1 MLSERQLEALL
12 EVFRKRMQGVT
23 EDYLIRMGEHLR
35 DIGQLTASDVNRI
48 VEMKRL
54 NANLEQIKKEIA
66 KAARM
71 SVDDIEKLFK
81 AVAES
86 DLRFANEIYAS
97 DREPTVKANKAI
109 ERILKAQAKIT
120 KQELSNLSQTTLLS
134 NGYRE
139 AIDVA
144 VQTVQGGVSDYGAAI
159 RRAMKLAAG
168 EGLRVKYPNSGI
180 TRRLDTAVRQNVL
193 DGVRA
198 VNQDIMRQ
206 VGKEF
211 NADGIELSAHN
222 LCAEDHLPYQGTQ
235 MSIKDFE
242 RLQGRLDRPFG
253 MWNCHH
259 SWHYI
264 ILGVSKPA
272 YTQEQLDEFKR
283 TSREKITIDGVSKSR
298 YEWTQEQRKIET
310 AIRYQKDIAV
320 AAKASGDMMT
330 RRECQYNINNLWKR
344 YDKVSEAAGLREKPE
359 RTRVEGFSA
368 VKAVNQLKKNNK
380 DGISIDID
388 ELTPCLRKMTTGEL
402 VKTTVTPISPTRKA
416 FARWE
421 FDWTLPEKEGY
432 TVYALRV
439 KGERVVQGL
448 VATKEVQGYI
458 QLGWA
463 ESAPHNNPHN
473 SLYFSGRKEYN
484 GVGGH
489 LFAEACRQSFES
501 GHGGVIG
508 FTAKTNLI
516 EYYKDEFGADV
527 VYGQSMI
534 IQGQAALDL
543 VNKYY
548 GGAEDEG
555 NI

>member
-12 EVFRKRMQGVT
+12 DVFRKRMQGVT
-23 EDYLIRMGEHLR
+23 EDYLTRMGEHLR
-35 DIGQLTASDVNRI
+35 DIGQLTPSDVNRI
-48 VEMKRL
+48 VELKRL
-54 NANLEQIKKEIA
+54 NANMEQIKREIA

-71 SVDDIEKLFK
+71 SVNDIEKLFK

-97 DREPTVKANKAI
+97 DHEPTVKANKAI

-134 NGYRE
+134 DGYRE

-144 VQTVQGGVSDYGAAI
+144 VQSVQGGVTDYGAAI
-159 RRAMKLAAG
+159 RRAMKSAAS
-168 EGLRVKYPNSGI
+168 EGLRVRYPNSGL

-235 MSIKDFE
+235 MSIKEFE
-242 RLQGRLDRPFG
+242 RLQNRLDRPFG

-264 ILGVSKPA
+264 ILGISKPA
-272 YTQEQLDEFKR
+272 YSPEELAEFKR
-283 TSREKITIDGVSKSR
+283 NSREEITIDGVTKTR

-330 RRECQYNINNLWKR
+330 RRECQYNINKLWDR
-344 YDKVSEAAGLREKPE
+344 YDKVTEAAKLKEKPE

-368 VKAVNQLKKNNK
+368 VKAVDQLKNATERAKISIEKKRTWLKNGYDKAVEKGDISALTGFEHYLSVAQEVERKLIGTTTADGIEIKGYKTHFLDRIIGSYEKQRESVSVDDAKDALTTDNNPANSQRGNNPSRTYKNNACWVSVNPNTATL
-380 DGISIDID
+380 IQTS
-388 ELTPCLRKMTTGEL
+388 PRK
-402 VKTTVTPISPTRKA
+402 
-416 FARWE
+416 
-421 FDWTLPEKEGY
+421 
-432 TVYALRV
+432 
-439 KGERVVQGL
+439 KGV
-448 VATKEVQGYI
+448 
-458 QLGWA
+458 
-463 ESAPHNNPHN
+463 
-473 SLYFSGRKEYN
+473 
-484 GVGGH
+484 
-489 LFAEACRQSFES
+489 
-501 GHGGVIG
+501 
-508 FTAKTNLI
+508 
-516 EYYKDEFGADV
+516 
-527 VYGQSMI
+527 
-534 IQGQAALDL
+534 
-543 VNKYY
+543 
-548 GGAEDEG
+548 
-555 NI
+555 

>member
-12 EVFRKRMQGVT
+12 DVFRKRMQGVT
-23 EDYLIRMGEHLR
+23 EDYLTRMGEHLR

-48 VEMKRL
+48 VELKRL
-54 NANLEQIKKEIA
+54 SANMEQIKREIA

-71 SVDDIEKLFK
+71 SIDDIEKLFK

-86 DLRFANEIYAS
+86 DLRFANKIYAS
-97 DREPTVKANKAI
+97 DHEPAIKANPAL

-134 NGYRE
+134 DGYRE

-144 VQTVQGGVSDYGAAI
+144 VQTVQGGVTDYGAAI
-159 RRAMKLAAG
+159 RKAMKSAAS
-168 EGLRVKYPNSGI
+168 EGLRVRYPNSGL
-180 TRRLDTAVRQNVL
+180 TRRLDSAVRMNVL

-235 MSIKDFE
+235 MSIKEFE
-242 RLQGRLDRPFG
+242 RLQNRLDRPFG

-264 ILGVSKPA
+264 ILGTSKPA
-272 YTQEQLDEFKR
+272 YTQEELDEFKR
-283 TSREKITIDGVSKSR
+283 NSREEITIDGATKSR

-344 YDKVSEAAGLREKPE
+344 YDRISEAAGLKEKPE

-368 VKAVNQLKKNNK
+368 VKAADQLKK
-380 DGISIDID
+380 
-388 ELTPCLRKMTTGEL
+388 
-402 VKTTVTPISPTRKA
+402 
-416 FARWE
+416 
-421 FDWTLPEKEGY
+421 
-432 TVYALRV
+432 
-439 KGERVVQGL
+439 Q
-448 VATKEVQGYI
+448 Q
-458 QLGWA
+458 
-463 ESAPHNNPHN
+463 
-473 SLYFSGRKEYN
+473 
-484 GVGGH
+484 
-489 LFAEACRQSFES
+489 
-501 GHGGVIG
+501 
-508 FTAKTNLI
+508 
-516 EYYKDEFGADV
+516 
-527 VYGQSMI
+527 
-534 IQGQAALDL
+534 
-543 VNKYY
+543 
-548 GGAEDEG
+548 
-555 NI
+555 

>member
-12 EVFRKRMQGVT
+12 DVFRKRMQGVT
-23 EDYLIRMGEHLR
+23 EDYLTRMGEHLR

-48 VEMKRL
+48 VELKRL
-54 NANLEQIKKEIA
+54 NANMEQIKREIA

-97 DREPTVKANKAI
+97 DHEPTVKANKAI

-120 KQELSNLSQTTLLS
+120 KQELANLSQTTLLS
-134 NGYRE
+134 DGYKE

-144 VQTVQGGVSDYGAAI
+144 VQTVQGGVTDYGAAI
-159 RRAMKLAAG
+159 RKAMKSAAS
-168 EGLRVKYPNSGI
+168 EGLRVRYPNSGL

-242 RLQGRLDRPFG
+242 RLQNRLDRPFG

-264 ILGVSKPA
+264 ILGISKPA

-283 TSREKITIDGVSKSR
+283 NSREKITIDGVSKSR

-330 RRECQYNINNLWKR
+330 RRECQYNINKLWER
-344 YDKVSEAAGLREKPE
+344 YDKVTEAAKLKEKPE
-359 RTRVEGFSA
+359 RSRVDGFSA
-368 VKAVNQLKKNNK
+368 VKARNEMPDSERFKGSTFKTAKALESHAKKHLHEY
-380 DGISIDID
+380 GDITVD
-388 ELTPCLRKMTTGEL
+388 DYVKQAQELLM
-402 VKTTVTPISPTRKA
+402 
-416 FARWE
+416 
-421 FDWTLPEKEGY
+421 
-432 TVYALRV
+432 
-439 KGERVVQGL
+439 
-448 VATKEVQGYI
+448 
-458 QLGWA
+458 
-463 ESAPHNNPHN
+463 SAPSDDIMVLNRSDGSVSKYRISTNDFVV
-473 SLYFSGRKEYN
+473 SD
-484 GVGGH
+484 
-489 LFAEACRQSFES
+489 ES
-501 GHGGVIG
+501 WNIRSAFKPKKG
-508 FTAKTNLI
+508 FDYWREEL
-516 EYYKDEFGADV
+516 ER
-527 VYGQSMI
+527 
-534 IQGQAALDL
+534 
-543 VNKYY
+543 NKRP
-548 GGAEDEG
+548 DSD
-555 NI
+555 